1 MQQGISMGLLDGL
14 EKLITEH
21 GSAAILKERITLAN
35 DKYAA
40 LEAKLSEC
48 EAAKIKLHSEND
60 ALRLNLEKAEDEV
73 QNLKKLTEKSHGERL
88 EEVREKILLA
98 VAQNEDSTDQ
108 YIAQIT
114 GVTALINTYHLEEL
128 KTLNMVTVSYIM
140 GSEWAGTSSNT
151 NWSVSQSGLAYLV
164 RHALIA

>member
-1 MQQGISMGLLDGL
+1 MGWITDLLQEL
-14 EKLITEH
+14 PL
-21 GSAAILKERITLAN
+21 SAVQRERLSLAEQ
-35 DKYAA
+35 KYAL
-40 LEAKLSEC
+40 LETKQANLET
-48 EAAKIKLHSEND
+48 ENKT
-60 ALRLNLEKAEDEV
+60 LRLNLEKAEVEV

-128 KTLNMVTVSYIM
+128 KTLNMVTVSCIT
-140 GSEWAGTSSNT
+140 GSEWAGTSSST
-151 NWSVSQSGLAYLV
+151 NWSASQSGLAYLV
-164 RHALIA
+164 KHALIA

>member
-1 MQQGISMGLLDGL
+1 MGWITDLLQEL
-14 EKLITEH
+14 PL
-21 GSAAILKERITLAN
+21 SAVQRERLSLAEQ
-35 DKYAA
+35 KYAL
-40 LEAKLSEC
+40 LETKQANLET
-48 EAAKIKLHSEND
+48 ENKT
-60 ALRLNLEKAEDEV
+60 LRLNLEKAEVEV

-140 GSEWAGTSSNT
+140 GSEWAGTSSST

>member
-1 MQQGISMGLLDGL
+1 MGLLDGF
-14 EKLITEH
+14 ERLINEH
-21 GSAAILKERITLAN
+21 GSATILKERIELAN
-35 DKYAA
+35 DKHSA
-40 LEAKLSEC
+40 LEEKNSILEQ
-48 EAAKIKLHSEND
+48 KITMLESENKT
-60 ALRLNLEKAEDEV
+60 LRLNLEKAEDEV

-140 GSEWAGTSSNT
+140 GSEWAGTSSST